1 MKAIKGEL
9 QALKKLQKQ
18 FVQEKSKLEKQ
29 AFEQKKQSALTQG
42 KAPPLSHDDIQL
54 FHQTLRGVTPLADTN
69 RIDKKAVPLKNPE
82 FYRAKREQAE
92 GEPHLLTPKR
102 TKAPATLPVKPS
114 QIQLQNEHTY
124 LAAGMGKDV
133 LRKLKQLVWSVEA
146 TLDLHGATLAQATV
160 RFDRFVTTCFEHNVK
175 CFMIIHGKGYGS
187 KDGKTVLKQ
196 RVISWLRDLDHI
208 AAFMPAPDNMG
219 GEGALII
226 LSKGSSSNKG
236 HLYVESSF

>member
-18 FVQEKSKLEKQ
+18 FVQEKNKLEKQ
-29 AFEQKKQSALTQG
+29 AFEQKKQSALAQG
-42 KAPPLSHDDIQL
+42 KVPPLSQDDIQL

-69 RIDKKAVPLKNPE
+69 RIDKKAAPLKNPE

-102 TKAPATLPVKPS
+102 TKAPATRPVKPS
-114 QIQLQNEHTY
+114 HIQPQDEYTY
-124 LAAGMGKDV
+124 LAAGIGKDV
-133 LRKLKQLVWSVEA
+133 LGKLKQLVWPIEA
-146 TLDLHGATLAQATV
+146 TLDLHGATLEQATI

-196 RVISWLRDLDHI
+196 RVISWLRDLDQI
-208 AAFMPAPDNMG
+208 AAFIPAPENMG

-226 LSKGSSSNKG
+226 LGKGS
-236 HLYVESSF
+236 

>member
-82 FYRAKREQAE
+82 FYRAKREQTE

-102 TKAPATLPVKPS
+102 TKAPATLPIKPS

-133 LRKLKQLVWSVEA
+133 LSKLKQLVWPVEA

-196 RVISWLRDLDHI
+196 RVISWLRDLNHI

-226 LSKGSSSNKG
+226 LSKGSSFNKG
-236 HLYVESSF
+236 HFYVESSF